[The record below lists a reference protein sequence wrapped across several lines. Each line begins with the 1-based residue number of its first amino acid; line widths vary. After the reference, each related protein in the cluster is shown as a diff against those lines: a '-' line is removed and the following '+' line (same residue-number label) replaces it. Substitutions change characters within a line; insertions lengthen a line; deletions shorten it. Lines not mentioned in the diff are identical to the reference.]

1 MIILGKA
8 LSKIII
14 SYEVGF
20 TNPTTIFPQ
29 LGSFYPFS
37 ILAKTQILSI
47 FEAKSTPKQRKK
59 DNSKDK

>member
-1 MIILGKA
+1 MIIHGKA

-20 TNPTTIFPQ
+20 TNPTTIFPK

-37 ILAKTQILSI
+37 ILAKIQTLSAVKPKI
-47 FEAKSTPKQRKK
+47 VPKQRKK